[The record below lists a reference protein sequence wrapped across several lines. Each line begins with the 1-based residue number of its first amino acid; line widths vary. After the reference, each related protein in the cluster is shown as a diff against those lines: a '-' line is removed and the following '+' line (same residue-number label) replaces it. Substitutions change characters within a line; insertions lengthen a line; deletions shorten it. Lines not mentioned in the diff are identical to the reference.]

1 MQSSALAVSSHTHTH
16 TCTHAMLSPD
26 GGGRVAS
33 IIFVVWNCLS
43 VCESEYETPFCSQI
57 HLFYHTALHVNWNLS
72 ESSGHDGEKEAAGLA
87 SCKFMWL
94 SCFPSCE
101 VTGRPS
107 VLANC
112 LLIVS
117 VCAVCVCALALRA
130 LRRKWTNYSPRWS
143 GHEGQLLNWLMLL
156 ACSLLS
162 GEKWSAG
169 RSVLTTHAATVYVC
183 PCVLIF
189 VLRFTFFVSPPAR
202 LQMWKKSQFISN
214 TRKHAERLQQCW
226 LVTACDKNIKVCAY
240 HADDLVW
247 CFMLAL

>member
-1 MQSSALAVSSHTHTH
+1 MWTGIRLKSPVMTGRRRRLAS
-16 TCTHAMLSPD
+16 
-26 GGGRVAS
+26 
-33 IIFVVWNCLS
+33 
-43 VCESEYETPFCSQI
+43 
-57 HLFYHTALHVNWNLS
+57 LHVNFCDSLLLS
-72 ESSGHDGEKEAAGLA
+72 FLRGNRQAF
-87 SCKFMWL
+87 CL
-94 SCFPSCE
+94 SKLFIDRAC
-101 VTGRPS
+101 
-107 VLANC
+107 
-112 LLIVS
+112 
-117 VCAVCVCALALRA
+117 VCGVCALALRT
-130 LRRKWTNYSPRWS
+130 LWRKWTNYSPRWS

-162 GEKWSAG
+162 GEKWSTG

-247 CFMLAL
+247 CFMLTL

>member
-1 MQSSALAVSSHTHTH
+1 
-16 TCTHAMLSPD
+16 MLSPD

-72 ESSGHDGEKEAAGLA
+72 EISGHDGEEAAGLV

-101 VTGRPS
+101 VTGGPS

-112 LLIVS
+112 LLIVPMCA
-117 VCAVCVCALALRA
+117 VCVCVCALALRA
-130 LRRKWTNYSPRWS
+130 LWRKWTNYSPRWS

-162 GEKWSAG
+162 GEKWSTG
-169 RSVLTTHAATVYVC
+169 RSVLTTHAVAVYVC

-189 VLRFTFFVSPPAR
+189 VLRFTLSFFFLFFFLSPPAR

-226 LVTACDKNIKVCAY
+226 LVTACD
-240 HADDLVW
+240 
-247 CFMLAL
+247 